1 MRRKLKCLRDFPNL
15 IKCGNQ
21 MKITF
26 WFNWRNN
33 VSLSLKITCTA
44 ASAAST
50 ASVQRSPTATTVN
63 IIITKSPEKAKT
75 RSQTETRFATFFG
88 CQPNAWIQIT
98 GKAFVNIIKY
108 VWIFAPK
115 FGTAGLWFWRQI
127 SNQKWNRNWVCCPFP
142 PFLTTRQITAT
153 VRAPL

>member
-1 MRRKLKCLRDFPNL
+1 M
-15 IKCGNQ
+15 
-21 MKITF
+21 
-26 WFNWRNN
+26 
-33 VSLSLKITCTA
+33 SLSLKITCTT

-98 GKAFVNIIKY
+98 GKAFVNIIKLTFESLLQNLVRLAY
-108 VWIFAPK
+108 DFGAKFQIKSETETGFAAL
-115 FGTAGLWFWRQI
+115 FD
-127 SNQKWNRNWVCCPFP
+127 
-142 PFLTTRQITAT
+142 
-153 VRAPL
+153 